1 MKGPEICSLENGAS
15 LEGLY
20 LLSKKSLPVTKAGK
34 PFGALTLSD
43 RSGNIDAKL
52 WDNAE
57 ELLSGIEPGAVV
69 RVSARVDSYQGRL
82 QLVLNS
88 IAAEPGA
95 DSSEFLQAS
104 PVPPEELQA
113 GLLQA
118 RTRVKDKHLKKLL
131 KKVFQD
137 DEEFAE
143 AFLRAPAAKGAHH
156 AYVGGLVEHT
166 VSVAESAWLM
176 AGRYRELSA
185 DLLLTGALLHD
196 IGKVDELT
204 LGPPLGYTDA
214 GRLEGHILLGLRRLE
229 KALAA
234 FKTFPPE
241 LAEHLR
247 HLVASHH
254 GEYAFGSPKR
264 PKTAEALALHF
275 LDDFDAKMAMYR
287 DILALGSADGSN
299 FSPFNR
305 LLERF
310 LYVGPHPLGSD
321 EAASPEE
328 AALCSPGLFD

>member
-1 MKGPEICSLENGAS
+1 MKGPEICSLENGGQV
-15 LEGLY
+15 EGLY

-43 RSGNIDAKL
+43 RSGNVDAKL

-57 ELLSGIEPGAVV
+57 EILDGIEPGKVV

-88 IAAEPGA
+88 ISA
-95 DSSEFLQAS
+95 DPSADPSEFLQAS
-104 PVPPEELQA
+104 PVPPDELNA
-113 GLLQA
+113 GMLQA
-118 RTRVKDKHLKKLL
+118 RSRVKDKHLKKLL
-131 KKVFQD
+131 KKIFQD
-137 DEEFAE
+137 EAEFAE
-143 AFLRAPAAKGAHH
+143 AFMRAPAAKGAHH
-156 AYVGGLVEHT
+156 AYVGGLAEHT
-166 VSVAESAWLM
+166 VSVAEAAWLM
-176 AGRYRELSA
+176 AGHYPEISS
-185 DLLLTGALLHD
+185 DLLIAGALLHD

-234 FKTFPPE
+234 FRNFPPE
-241 LAEHLR
+241 LAGHLR
-247 HLVASHH
+247 HLIASHH

-287 DILALGSADGSN
+287 EVLAAGSADGSN

-310 LYVGPHPLGSD
+310 LYVGPHPL
-321 EAASPEE
+321 APEDGTAFE
-328 AALCSPGLFD
+328 QAALCSPGLFD

>member
-1 MKGPEICSLENGAS
+1 MKGPEICSLENGS
-15 LEGLY
+15 QVEGLY
-20 LLSKKSLPVTKAGK
+20 LLTNKSLPMTKAGK

-43 RSGNIDAKL
+43 RSGNVDAKL

-57 ELLSGIEPGAVV
+57 ELLGGIEPGTVV

-88 IAAEPGA
+88 ISAEPGA
-95 DSSEFLQAS
+95 DASEFMQAS
-104 PVPPEELQA
+104 PVAPDVLQA

-131 KKVFQD
+131 KKIFQD
-137 DEEFAE
+137 DEEFAQ
-143 AFLRAPAAKGAHH
+143 AFVRAPAAKGAHH

-166 VSVAESAWLM
+166 VSVADSAWLM
-176 AGRYRELSA
+176 AGRYGELSS

-214 GRLEGHILLGLRRLE
+214 GRLEGHILLGLRKLE
-229 KALAA
+229 RALVP
-234 FKTFPPE
+234 FKNFPPE

-247 HLVASHH
+247 HLIASHH

-287 DILALGSADGSN
+287 EILAAGTSDGSN
-299 FSPFNR
+299 FSPYNR

-310 LYVGPHPLGSD
+310 LYVGPHPLG
-321 EAASPEE
+321 PEE
-328 AALCSPGLFD
+328 IAGPEDMALCSPGLFD